1 MCGIAGVLTPDGP
14 VANTVATAQAMGA
27 ALAARGPDDAGIW
40 SDGNGKIALA
50 HRRLAVID
58 LSPAGHQ
65 PMHSRC
71 GRYTIVFNGEIY
83 NFPKL
88 RQQLAAA
95 GVRFVGHSDTETLLE
110 AIASWGLTLAL
121 QRCNGCFALAVWDR
135 VEQHLLL
142 ARDRIGEKPLYYGW
156 VNGSFLFASELKAL
170 HACANFSVEIDRE
183 AVAQY
188 LQFGYIPEPLS
199 IYRNVRKLV
208 PGSFIAVS
216 ARAPGVLPEPM
227 PFWSLRAAVDT
238 ARSDLMV
245 CSFDEAAA
253 VFDAALQRAVALRMI
268 ADVPL
273 GAFLSGGID
282 SSLMVAMMGR
292 ATPHPV
298 RTFSIGFHE
307 AAYNEAP
314 QAAAIARHLGTD
326 HTEFYVSAAEARA
339 IIPRLPMIYD
349 EPLADTSQIPTAVL
363 SQLARQQVTV
373 AMSGDGG
380 DEVFGGYRRYRSMR
394 RFWHLLGRCPAPAR
408 KLVGSA
414 LSALTS
420 GALGSLV
427 QGLAHTLPPTAGA
440 MDWYDRVSKTAE
452 FSRFNEPMQMYRRL
466 IALWPQPE
474 LLLQNMPPVADREA
488 TLQVAGDAR
497 AFVDQMMYFDTA
509 NYLPGNILPKLDRAS
524 MACGL
529 EARMPFLDHEL
540 IELAWRLP
548 VAWKIRR
555 SRGKIMLRELL
566 LRHLPRGAFD
576 RPKMGFDI
584 PLGAWL
590 RGPLREWAEHLLD
603 PVTLRDGGIFHAEP
617 IVAAWRAHCSGRRD
631 LRYQL
636 WAILMFQAWSEQWGT
651 TRTGQGVR
659 VLDTGAARLK
669 PRENPLRRL

>member
-1 MCGIAGVLTPDGP
+1 MCGIAGVLTLDCP
-14 VANTVATAQAMGA
+14 ATTAVATAQAMGA
-27 ALAARGPDDAGIW
+27 ALTARGPDDAGIW
-40 SDGNGKIALA
+40 GDASGQVALA

-65 PMHSRC
+65 PMHSHC

-83 NFPKL
+83 NFPVL
-88 RQQLAAA
+88 RRQLTAA
-95 GVRFVGHSDTETLLE
+95 GVQFIGHSDTETLLE
-110 AIASWGLTLAL
+110 AIALWGFTTAL
-121 QRCNGCFALAVWDR
+121 QRCNGCFALAVWDQ

-156 VNGSFLFASELKAL
+156 VNGRFLFASELKAL
-170 HACANFSVEIDRE
+170 HASANFAVEIDRE

-188 LQFGYIPEPLS
+188 LRFGYIPEPLS

-208 PGSFIAVS
+208 PGCFIAVS
-216 ARAPGVLPEPM
+216 PRTNGAPLEPI
-227 PFWSLRAAVDT
+227 PYWSLRAAVDT

-245 CSFDEAAA
+245 CSFDEATAA
-253 VFDAALQRAVALRMI
+253 FDAALQRAVALRMI

-292 ATPHPV
+292 ASAQPV

-307 AAYNEAP
+307 AEFNEAP
-314 QAAAIARHLGTD
+314 QAAAVARHLGTD
-326 HTEFYVSAAEARA
+326 HTEFYVSAADARA
-339 IIPRLPMIYD
+339 IIPSLPVIYD
-349 EPLADTSQIPTAVL
+349 EPIADTSQIPTAVL
-363 SQLARQQVTV
+363 SQLARRHVTV

-380 DEVFGGYRRYRSMR
+380 DEVFGGYRRYRSMH
-394 RFWHLLGRCPAPAR
+394 RFWHLFGSCPAPLR
-408 KLVGSA
+408 KLVEGG
-414 LSALTS
+414 LTALTS
-420 GALGSLV
+420 GTLGSFV
-427 QGLAHTLPPTAGA
+427 QDVAHTLPPTAGA
-440 MDWYDRVSKTAE
+440 MDWYERVSKMAE

-474 LLLQNMPPVADREA
+474 LLLQGLPPAAGRVA
-488 TLQVAGDAR
+488 TFQVAGDAR
-497 AFVDQMMYFDTA
+497 AFLDQMMFFDTA
-509 NYLPGNILPKLDRAS
+509 HYLPGNILPKLDRAS

-548 VAWKIRR
+548 AAWKIHR

-566 LRHLPRGAFD
+566 LRHLPRAAFD

-603 PVTLRDGGIFHAEP
+603 PVTLRNGGIFRAEP

-636 WAILMFQAWSEQWGT
+636 WAILMFQAWFEQWGT
-651 TRTGQGVR
+651 ARTVAPQG
-659 VLDTGAARLK
+659 
-669 PRENPLRRL
+669 